1 MLENY
6 LGVLRRYAEFSG
18 RARRSE
24 YWQYTL
30 VNIAIMI
37 VLLIADSLL
46 RKVMGFAFLQIAYGL
61 AVLVPSLAVAARRLH
76 DTDRSGWW
84 MLLALIPLVGLVVIY
99 FLAEDTAP
107 APNRYGPNPKLA
119 VA

>member
-6 LGVLRRYAEFSG
+6 LGVLRRYAEFNG

-24 YWQYTL
+24 YWNFVL
-30 VNIAIMI
+30 VSTAITIALMI
-37 VLLIADSLL
+37 VDALL

-84 MLLALIPLVGLVVIY
+84 MLLAFVPLVGLVVLY
-99 FLAEDTAP
+99 FLAQDSAP
-107 APNRYGPNPKLA
+107 AMNRYGPSPKLA
-119 VA
+119 LA

>member
-6 LGVLRRYAEFSG
+6 LGVLRRYAEFGG
-18 RARRSE
+18 RARRAE

-30 VNIAIMI
+30 VNIAITS
-37 VLLIADSLL
+37 VLLIADALL
-46 RKVMGFAFLQIAYGL
+46 RKVMGFAFLQMAYGL
-61 AVLVPSLAVAARRLH
+61 AVLVPSLAVSIRRLH

-84 MLLALIPLVGLVVIY
+84 SLIALVPIVGLVIIY
-99 FLAEDTAP
+99 FLAQESAP
-107 APNRYGPNPKLA
+107 GTNRYGPNPKLA